1 MKPACELRER
11 AGRGEALF
19 GTFVTEIATPGLAV
33 ILKRCGFAFYVID
46 LEHACIDDSQ
56 MRTLID
62 AGRHNGLC
70 PMVRVAD
77 PGRATITR
85 ALDAGAEGII
95 VAMTR
100 SLADAEA
107 AVQATKYP
115 PEGRRGVH
123 MLRPHTDFNP
133 PKDIAAHMALANRSL
148 ITGIQIET
156 TEAVDLIEPLA
167 AMPGVDLLY
176 VGPVDLSVALGRPGA
191 PGNGLVLD
199 VAERTARAC
208 RAHGKLSG
216 IHAADAT
223 TLSRL
228 VPAGMSLFGY
238 AADMRLLW
246 SGAQAFMDGALRD
259 LATITGAGTER

>member
-1 MKPACELRER
+1 MKLACELRER
-11 AGRGEALF
+11 ASRGEPLF
-19 GTFVTEIATPGLAV
+19 GTFVTEITTPGLAV

-62 AGRHNGLC
+62 AGRRHGLC
-70 PMVRVAD
+70 PIVRVAD
-77 PGRATITR
+77 ASRATITR

-100 SLADAEA
+100 SLEDATA

-115 PEGRRGVH
+115 PDGRRGVH
-123 MLRPHTDFNP
+123 MLRPHTNFDP

-156 TEAVDLIEPLA
+156 AEAVDLIEPLA
-167 AMPGVDLLY
+167 AMPGIDLLY
-176 VGPVDLSVALGRPGA
+176 VGPVDLSVAIGRPGA
-191 PGNGLVLD
+191 AGNGQVLD

-208 RAHGKLSG
+208 RAHGKLAG
-216 IHAADAT
+216 IHAADAA

-246 SGAQAFMDGALRD
+246 SGAQAFMDEVRRIVARPGRA
-259 LATITGAGTER
+259 